1 MSIWGLHV
9 HARIEYYISVLCMRL
24 LMGCEVLTLLILG
37 ELRMEIV
44 TKYLGIHKEESTVA
58 LHYLNSDELAR
69 EYVFVNEKDAEDFYN
84 TCKNLDEF
92 MDQVPEEKRE
102 IYHNE
107 FLENLFKGKEYE
119 LNIYDASTDEV
130 SNKEI

>member
-1 MSIWGLHV
+1 M
-9 HARIEYYISVLCMRL
+9 YTFSVKIH
-24 LMGCEVLTLLILG
+24 GSKNIFYLG
-37 ELRMEIV
+37 EKHMEIV

-107 FLENLFKGKEYE
+107 LLANLFKGKEYE
-119 LNIYDASTDEV
+119 LNIYDASTAEV

>member
-1 MSIWGLHV
+1 M
-9 HARIEYYISVLCMRL
+9 
-24 LMGCEVLTLLILG
+24 
-37 ELRMEIV
+37 ELV

-107 FLENLFKGKEYE
+107 FLANLFKGKDYE
-119 LNIYDASTDEV
+119 LNIYDALNEENSNEEL
-130 SNKEI
+130 NKEI